1 MQKFQ
6 RPFEECYIGRGGVMI
21 LILAQIYLSS
31 KFNMQNIIA
40 KGTLYQKFKE
50 IGLFQKT
57 MIF

>member
-40 KGTLYQKFKE
+40 NIISE
-50 IGLFQKT
+50 I
-57 MIF
+57 